1 MADKVKFGIKNVHVF
16 PITAM
21 SDQGVPTYGSVI
33 NIPGTTQLSLDKQGD
48 TSDFYADNIKYYTS
62 VANNGYS
69 GSLTVAI
76 IPDEF
81 RKKILGYLEDAKNV
95 LVEEMAEPTHFAM
108 TFEEDGDQTGT
119 KFVLY
124 NGTATRPS
132 LDKSTTTESKEPST
146 QQLDVS
152 FAPLTNGR
160 VMAMTTANTDS
171 TVLSAWHTAP
181 YIPTSAT
188 T

>member
-16 PITAM
+16 PITAWN
-21 SDQGVPTYGSVI
+21 SGVPTSGSVI
-33 NIPGTTQLSLDKQGD
+33 DIPGTVSLSLDKQGD
-48 TSDFYADNIKYYTS
+48 TNDFYADNIKYYTS

-69 GSLTVAI
+69 GSLEVAV

-81 RKKILGYLEDAKNV
+81 REKILNYLKDTNKV
-95 LVEEMAEPTHFAM
+95 LVEEMAEPTPFAM
-108 TFEEDGDQTGT
+108 TFEEDGDQDGT

-132 LDKSTTTESKEPST
+132 LDKSTTTDSKEPST
-146 QQLDVS
+146 QTLDIS
-152 FAPLTNGR
+152 FAPLANGR
-160 VMAMTTANTDS
+160 VMAMTTATTDA
-171 TVLSAWHTAP
+171 TVLAGWHTAP
-181 YIPTSAT
+181 YIPTTAT

>member
-21 SDQGVPTYGSVI
+21 SDQGVPTYGNVI

-48 TSDFYADNIKYYTS
+48 TNDFYADNIKYYTS

-69 GSLTVAI
+69 GNLTVAV

-124 NGTATRPS
+124 NGTATRPN
-132 LDKSTTTESKEPST
+132 LDKSTTTETKDPST

-160 VMAMTTANTDS
+160 VMAMTTANTDA
-171 TVLSAWHTAP
+171 TVLAAWHTAP

>member
-21 SDQGVPTYGSVI
+21 SDEGVPTYGDVI
-33 NIPGTTQLSLDKQGD
+33 NIPGTTALSLDKQGD
-48 TSDFYADNIKYYTS
+48 TNDFYADNIKYYTS

-76 IPDEF
+76 IPDAF
-81 RKKILGYLEDAKNV
+81 RTKILGYLEDDNDV
-95 LVEEMAEPTHFAM
+95 LVEEIVEPKHFAM

-124 NGTATRPS
+124 NGTATRPN
-132 LDKSTTTESKEPST
+132 LDKSTTTESKDPST

-160 VMAMTTANTDS
+160 VMAMTTADTDS
-171 TVLSAWHTAP
+171 SVLSGWHNAP
-181 YIPTSAT
+181 YIPSIT

>member
-16 PITAM
+16 PITAEVG
-21 SDQGVPTYGSVI
+21 GVPTYGNAIS
-33 NIPGTTQLSLDKQGD
+33 IPGTVSLSLDKQGD
-48 TSDFYADNIKYYTS
+48 TNDFYADNIKYYTS

-69 GSLTVAI
+69 GNLTVAV
-76 IPDEF
+76 IPDDF
-81 RKKILGYLEDAKNV
+81 RTKILKYLNDENDV
-95 LVEEMAEPTHFAM
+95 LVEDIAEPTHFAM

-124 NGTATRPS
+124 NGTASRPS
-132 LDKSTTTESKEPST
+132 LDKSTTTDSKEPST

-152 FAPLTNGR
+152 FAPLASGR
-160 VMAMTTANTDS
+160 VMAMTTADTSS
-171 TVLSAWHTAP
+171 TVLNGWHTAP
-181 YIPTSAT
+181 YIPVIAT

>member
-16 PITAM
+16 PITAEVG
-21 SDQGVPTYGSVI
+21 GVPTYGSVI
-33 NIPGTTQLSLDKQGD
+33 NIPGTVSLSLDKQGD
-48 TSDFYADNIKYYTS
+48 TNDFYADNIKYYTS

-69 GSLTVAI
+69 GSLTVAV

-81 RKKILGYLEDAKNV
+81 RTQILKYITDNNDV
-95 LVEEMAEPTHFAM
+95 LVEDIAEPTHFAM

-124 NGTATRPS
+124 NGTASRPS
-132 LDKSTTTESKEPST
+132 LDKSTTTDSKEPST
-146 QQLDVS
+146 QELDVS
-152 FAPLTNGR
+152 FAPLASGR
-160 VMAMTTANTDS
+160 VMAMSTASTDA
-171 TVLSAWHTAP
+171 TVLAGWHTAP
-181 YIPTSAT
+181 YIPVTAT